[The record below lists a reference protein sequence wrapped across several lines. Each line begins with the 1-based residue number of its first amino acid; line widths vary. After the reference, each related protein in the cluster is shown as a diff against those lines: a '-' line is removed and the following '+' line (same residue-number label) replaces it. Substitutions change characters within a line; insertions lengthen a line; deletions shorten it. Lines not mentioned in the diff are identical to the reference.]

1 MERDSLQMCNC
12 KEFNVKDVNLA
23 GNKLIFPCIAVVLE
37 LTCDIGIAIELFLDK
52 KRETV
57 VFLGGV
63 MITFVYCK

>member
-1 MERDSLQMCNC
+1 MERDSLQMCNY

-52 KRETV
+52 
-57 VFLGGV
+57 
-63 MITFVYCK
+63 